1 MKPHID
7 IVILDDN
14 RYFAHGL
21 EILLRE
27 HFVHKEWSVSILPK
41 QLYTMANLI
50 IQADKVAQP
59 LPFCH
64 VRKPGKQRNIITIQ
78 QTPRLRRRLP
88 ACMSEHGIIRRRDTT
103 EDLLHLLEHM
113 FGGRTPISPH
123 LCSHCSQALTPREW
137 EVLYTIRRG
146 LMPSQ
151 VARCLNLSVKT
162 VSAHKRAAMHKLGF
176 QRNTELYLWLL
187 QGGLDIKRESFCEQ
201 N

>member
-14 RYFAHGL
+14 RYFALGL
-21 EILLRE
+21 ETLLQE
-27 HFVHKEWSVSILPK
+27 HFMYKGWSVTFLPA
-41 QLYTMANLI
+41 QLYPMANLI

-64 VRKPGKQRNIITIQ
+64 VRKPGKQHNIITIQ

-88 ACMSEHGIIRRRDTT
+88 ACMSEDGIIRRHDSTVVV
-103 EDLLHLLEHM
+103 LHLVEQI
-113 FGGRTPISPH
+113 FGGLIPVSPPP
-123 LCSHCSQALTPREW
+123 CSHCSQALTPREW

-151 VARCLNLSVKT
+151 VAGCLNLSVKT

-176 QRNTELYLWLL
+176 QRNAELYQWLL
-187 QGGLDIKRESFCEQ
+187 QGGLDIKKRELL
-201 N
+201 

>member
-27 HFVHKEWSVSILPK
+27 HFVHKGWSVSILPK

-50 IQADKVAQP
+50 IQADKVTRP
-59 LPFCH
+59 LQFCH
-64 VRKPGKQRNIITIQ
+64 VRKPGKQHNIITIQ

-88 ACMSEHGIIRRRDTT
+88 ACMSEHGIIRRRDST
-103 EDLLHLLEHM
+103 EVILNLVEQM
-113 FGGRTPISPH
+113 SGGLAPESPH
-123 LCSHCSQALTPREW
+123 PCFHCSQALTPREW

-146 LMPSQ
+146 LVPSQ
-151 VARCLNLSVKT
+151 VAGCLNLSVKT
-162 VSAHKRAAMHKLGF
+162 VSAHKRAAMRKLGF

-187 QGGLDIKRESFCEQ
+187 RGGLDFKMRELL
-201 N
+201 

>member
-14 RYFAHGL
+14 RYFALGL
-21 EILLRE
+21 ETLLQE
-27 HFVHKEWSVSILPK
+27 HFMYQGWSVTFLPA
-41 QLYTMANLI
+41 QLYPMANLI

-64 VRKPGKQRNIITIQ
+64 VRKPGKQHNIITIQ

-88 ACMSEHGIIRRRDTT
+88 ACMSEDGIIRRHDSTVVV
-103 EDLLHLLEHM
+103 LHLVEQM
-113 FGGRTPISPH
+113 FGGLIPVSPPPS
-123 LCSHCSQALTPREW
+123 SHCSQALTPREW

-146 LMPSQ
+146 LVPSQ
-151 VARCLNLSVKT
+151 VAGCLNLSVKT

-176 QRNTELYLWLL
+176 QRNAELYQWLL
-187 QGGLDIKRESFCEQ
+187 QGGLDIKKRELL
-201 N
+201 